1 MGLGLAPSSYPGDHG
16 DWWVSPSDI
25 VWFGAIPSGERF
37 VWTREQQSKAPCGL
51 GSSGNESGSEGALP
65 GVVRESEMAPG
76 SASDPRAWPLGQAKL
91 DVEQEQDMVGQ
102 CKQQGVQESTA
113 TLVAPVLS
121 SPQVGIVF
129 FTCPTW
135 LD

>member
-1 MGLGLAPSSYPGDHG
+1 M
-16 DWWVSPSDI
+16 
-25 VWFGAIPSGERF
+25 
-37 VWTREQQSKAPCGL
+37 
-51 GSSGNESGSEGALP
+51 P
-65 GVVRESEMAPG
+65 GVVRESEMAAG

-102 CKQQGVQESTA
+102 CKQQGVQEGTA
-113 TLVAPVLS
+113 TLVAPDLS

-129 FTCPTW
+129 FTCSTW